1 MAARMIENNYIFP
14 LILAAISPH
23 PGAGA
28 ALKND
33 LYFLDMAARMIEN
46 NCVFPLI
53 LAAISPHPG
62 AGATLKNDLSF
73 LDMAARMIEN
83 NYIFPFIL
91 AAISPHPG
99 AGPEARNAQ
108 NEPPEASFG
117 QVPGLR
123 PEMLIPEQYNT
134 FYYKGRYLHSTIH
147 FTIRVVT
154 CTVQYI

>member
-1 MAARMIENNYIFP
+1 
-14 LILAAISPH
+14 
-23 PGAGA
+23 
-28 ALKND
+28 
-33 LYFLDMAARMIEN
+33 MAARMIEN

-123 PEMLIPEQYNT
+123 PEMLKMSLLRP
-134 FYYKGRYLHSTIH
+134 LLAMH
-147 FTIRVVT
+147 FTIGSLPLRHHAFYYRVVSLIW
-154 CTVQYI
+154 QPE

>member
-1 MAARMIENNYIFP
+1 M
-14 LILAAISPH
+14 
-23 PGAGA
+23 
-28 ALKND
+28 KND
-33 LYFLDMAARMIEN
+33 LSFLDMAARMIEN

-53 LAAISPHPG
+53 LGAISPQPG

-108 NEPPEASFG
+108 NDYASICEPLEWLGTPRAK
-117 QVPGLR
+117 P
-123 PEMLIPEQYNT
+123 
-134 FYYKGRYLHSTIH
+134 
-147 FTIRVVT
+147 
-154 CTVQYI
+154 